1 MSNHSNTSNLSNPS
15 PQSYNSISVLHTDNH
30 TIVVNKRAGDIV
42 QGDKTGDEPLS
53 EKVKQYIKVE
63 FNKPGNVFCGVVHRL
78 DRPTSGAIVFARTS
92 KGLSRLNEQFRG
104 KSTRKVYW
112 AVVEEMPEKK
122 EATLTHYLKRNE
134 KQNKSYASDRE
145 TEGSK
150 KAVLHYRWLQS
161 SDKYHLLE
169 VTLETGRH
177 HQIRCQLSKIGSI
190 IKGDLKYGAK
200 RSNKDGSIHL
210 HARELEYDHP
220 TSKERVTVIA
230 PVPQESLWQ
239 FFEKGK

>member
-1 MSNHSNTSNLSNPS
+1 MS
-15 PQSYNSISVLHTDNH
+15 IEVLHTDNH

-53 EKVKQYIKVE
+53 EKVKQYIKKK
-63 FNKPGNVFCGVVHRL
+63 FNKPGNVFCGVIHRL

-92 KGLSRLNEQFRG
+92 KGLSRMNEQFRG
-104 KSTRKVYW
+104 KTTRKVYW
-112 AVVEEMPEKK
+112 AVVEEMPDQK
-122 EATLTHYLKRNE
+122 EGSLTHYLKRNE
-134 KQNKSYASDRE
+134 KQNKSYASDHE
-145 TEGSK
+145 TEDSK
-150 KAVLHYRWLQS
+150 KAVLHYRWLRS

-177 HQIRCQLSKIGSI
+177 HQIRCQLAKIGCI
-190 IKGDLKYGAK
+190 IKGDLKYGAR

-220 TSKERVTVIA
+220 TSQERVRVIA
-230 PVPQESLWQ
+230 PVPAEPLWQ
-239 FFEKGK
+239 FFEKNH